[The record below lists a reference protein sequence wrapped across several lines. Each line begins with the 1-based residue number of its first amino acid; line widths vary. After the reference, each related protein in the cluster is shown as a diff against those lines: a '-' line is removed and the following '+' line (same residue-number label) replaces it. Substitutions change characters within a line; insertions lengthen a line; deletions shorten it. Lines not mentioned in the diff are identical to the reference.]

1 MADRLYRSRDD
12 RMLAGVAAGV
22 ADALDADPSI
32 VRIAWAL
39 LTIFTGGIAFIV
51 YIVMAIVVPEYPDE
65 SGSRGAWN
73 PPARAPMPPAPGAA
87 PDTTDTMAS
96 AAETTPPLQGAAS
109 FAEPTP
115 SAAQAPSGPP
125 AASYSSDDREARR
138 AARRARRASREPGR
152 GGFVAG
158 VILIVIGG
166 VFLAREFVPWFDW
179 NLWWPI
185 GLIGLGALL
194 LVVALL
200 PGRSSD

>member
-32 VRIAWAL
+32 IRIAWAL
-39 LTIFTGGIAFIV
+39 LVIFTGGIAFIV
-51 YIVMAIVVPEYPDE
+51 YIVMAIVVPEYPYE
-65 SGSRGAWN
+65 SGVRGPWS
-73 PPARAPMPPAPGAA
+73 PPPGTPAAA
-87 PDTTDTMAS
+87 
-96 AAETTPPLQGAAS
+96 
-109 FAEPTP
+109 PTP
-115 SAAQAPSGPP
+115 SAAPAPSAIPP
-125 AASYSSDDREARR
+125 TPYWADDREARR
-138 AARRARRASREPGR
+138 AARRARRAVGEPGR
-152 GGFVAG
+152 GGLVAG

-194 LVVALL
+194 LVVALQ